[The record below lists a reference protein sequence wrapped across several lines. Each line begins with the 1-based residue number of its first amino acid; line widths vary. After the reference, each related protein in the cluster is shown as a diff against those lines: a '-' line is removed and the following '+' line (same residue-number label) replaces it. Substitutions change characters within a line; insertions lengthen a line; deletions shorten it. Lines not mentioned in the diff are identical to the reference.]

1 MVSAVKRDVKLYNL
15 LFPVWMFYFLPTVL
29 WLLIL
34 PGNFLVDSAVLF
46 AAMTVFHLAEKKEI
60 WKRSILP
67 VWVVGFLSDFAGAA
81 LTFGLM
87 LLTDQFTPGWDT
99 FLFPGGQLL
108 VLPGIALAG
117 VLIYFLNRRFSFRKT
132 GLAAPD
138 IHRLCL
144 ALALFTAP
152 YTMLWPVE
160 WLYF

>member
-1 MVSAVKRDVKLYNL
+1 MKRDVKLYNL
-15 LFPVWMFYFLPTVL
+15 LFPVWMFYLLPTAV

-34 PGNFLVDSAVLF
+34 PGNFLIDSAVLF
-46 AAMTVFHLAEKKEI
+46 AAMAFFRLAGKKEV
-60 WKRSILP
+60 WKRSIVR
-67 VWVVGFLSDFAGAA
+67 VWGIGFLSDFLGAA

-87 LLTDQFTPGWDT
+87 LLLDHACPALNT
-99 FLFPGGQLL
+99 FLSPGGQLI

-117 VLIYFLNRRFSFRKT
+117 ALIYFLNRRFSFRAT
-132 GLAAPD
+132 GLAGAD

-160 WLYF
+160 WLY

>member
-1 MVSAVKRDVKLYNL
+1 MKRDVKLCNVF
-15 LFPVWMFYFLPTVL
+15 FPVWMFYFLPTVL

-46 AAMTVFHLAEKKEI
+46 AAMAVFHLADKKEI

-87 LLTDQFTPGWDT
+87 LFLDRT
-99 FLFPGGQLL
+99 FHALNIYLIPYAQLL

-117 VLIYFLNRRFSFRKT
+117 VLIYFLNQRFSFRKT
-132 GLAAPD
+132 ELAVPD
-138 IHRLCL
+138 VHRLCL